1 LVVAPSPKRVNQKMP
16 DNPATPDFYSEL
28 RAALNG
34 KATRPDER
42 NAKPDGGFPAGSA
55 TEPTVIAVKR
65 QVEVEHGRALKSLS
79 ELAKRNEEAERRA
92 KATVHALSA
101 KYLEALAK
109 NPDVH
114 EGDPLFFFG
123 YGLECME
130 DIIHA
135 GFCQVNASVNLYLE
149 ELDARFQN
157 LLVMA
162 EAIEAAHQ
170 GAKRLTDDLQGLIG
184 QIETQRS
191 AWLNDAKGQLN
202 GQFEAFAQGRQVAEA
217 QLLEAALTLQRSL
230 RRAAGAWAILVAAL
244 GALMAVG
251 FYFLKCKL

>member
-1 LVVAPSPKRVNQKMP
+1 MP
-16 DNPATPDFYSEL
+16 DSPATPDFYSEL
-28 RAALNG
+28 RATLNG

-42 NAKPDGGFPAGSA
+42 GAKPDGGLPAGSA

-65 QVEVEHGRALKSLS
+65 RVEVEHGRALKSLS

-170 GAKRLTDDLQGLIG
+170 ETKRLADDLQGVIG
-184 QIETQRS
+184 QIEARRS
-191 AWLNDAKGQLN
+191 AWLDGAKGQLK
-202 GQFEAFAQGRQVAEA
+202 GQFEAFTQGRRAAEA
-217 QLLEAALTLQRSL
+217 QLLEAVLTSHRSL
-230 RRAAGAWAILVAAL
+230 RRAVGALAILVVAL
-244 GALMAVG
+244 GVITAVG
-251 FYFLKCKL
+251 FYFLKLNL